1 MKETLLVKHAV
12 GGRAFIDSSKQDV
25 DYRVD
30 KVETGWM
37 FRLNVP
43 FDAVVEDILNWKN
56 ELNVFLFHES
66 EGEPTKKT
74 WFYVKDNPVHY
85 DHESQCLTIV
95 AEAHIEYVPE
105 RFRASL

>member
-12 GGRAFIDSSKQDV
+12 GGRTLIDSSKLDV
-25 DYRVD
+25 VYRVE
-30 KVETGWM
+30 KVEAGWL
-37 FRLNVP
+37 FSLNVP
-43 FDAVVEDILNWKN
+43 FDAVVEDILNWKD

-74 WFYVKDNPVHY
+74 WFYVKDNPVKY
-85 DHESQCLTIV
+85 DLEKHCLTIV

-105 RFRASL
+105 RFRAT